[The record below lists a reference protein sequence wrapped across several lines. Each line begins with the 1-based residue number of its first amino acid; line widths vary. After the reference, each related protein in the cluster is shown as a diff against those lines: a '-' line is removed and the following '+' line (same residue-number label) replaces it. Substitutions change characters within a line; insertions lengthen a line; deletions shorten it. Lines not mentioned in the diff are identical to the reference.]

1 MSYYYGSSSFAASV
15 WQAPYDDEPSYEY
28 DYDNSDSDQ
37 FSPPESGKSSSEEED
52 SKDLSNSEDDE
63 PSAADS
69 FSGTHTLYILV
80 FMQPFP
86 GYHWSI
92 YLHPPDDTTT
102 MGESHDVALLLD
114 SHTWERKSR
123 LVYSITDDRLVWD
136 TGMTAEKY
144 LERTEIGD
152 VEDVEG
158 FERVMEDTPVLEG
171 VGPDEN
177 CQSWVWNVMRNAVNE
192 GVIREEALAR
202 LRTVRSV

>member
-15 WQAPYDDEPSYEY
+15 WQPAYDDEPSY
-28 DYDNSDSDQ
+28 DYDESDSDE
-37 FSPPESGKSSSEEED
+37 FSPQGSAESSEEED
-52 SKDLSNSEDDE
+52 SEDQSESEDE
-63 PSAADS
+63 GPSDADS
-69 FSGTHTLYILV
+69 SSGSHTLYILV

-92 YLHPPDDTTT
+92 YLHPPGDT

-114 SHTWERKSR
+114 SHTWERKTR
-123 LVYSITDDRLVWD
+123 LIDFITDDRLVWD
-136 TGMTAEKY
+136 TGMTAERY

-152 VEDVEG
+152 VEDVEE
-158 FERVMEDTPVLEG
+158 FERVMEDTPVPEG

-177 CQSWVWNVMRNAVNE
+177 CQAWVWNVIRNAVDE
-192 GVIREEALAR
+192 GVIGEEALAR